1 VVRCDGWQSSWV
13 DDWSTAAS
21 NNDTDPITFWRKSGK
36 FVIMKKRILTFL
48 LILSAILIVPELA
61 AQCPMCRAT
70 AETNLANGG
79 TEGQG
84 LNNGILYMLGM
95 PYVVI
100 GTIAFLWWRNRN
112 KTIDQKATTVP
123 SYHDEPSTN

>member
-1 VVRCDGWQSSWV
+1 
-13 DDWSTAAS
+13 
-21 NNDTDPITFWRKSGK
+21 
-36 FVIMKKRILTFL
+36 MKNTIIYLSLFL
-48 LILSAILIVPELA
+48 LLLVTPDLV

-84 LNNGILYMLGM
+84 LNDGIMYMLGM

-100 GTIAFLWWRNRN
+100 GTIAFFWWRNRRKGVDDPYQN
-112 KTIDQKATTVP
+112 PA
-123 SYHDEPSTN
+123 